1 MVSRR
6 TNETVGFVIPGFVG
20 VLIFVVIPLMDVF
33 ISSFRHAGQGGF
45 AGLQNYRA
53 VWSNTAFRLAAGN
66 SLRFELVSVPLL
78 MVISLIVAIE
88 VYGMKSNI
96 VRFAFLIPLA
106 IPSNS
111 LAVVWK
117 ILFADLLSGKAVFW
131 LFVGTFIFKNTGYN
145 MLIWMSGLSA
155 IPETVYD
162 AARVDGAGRF
172 TQIFRITLPNMK
184 RSFFIVAMLSV
195 VNSLK
200 IFREQI
206 FREQYLMA
214 GGYPD
219 MMIYQIQH
227 IFNNWFEKLEISKL
241 TAGAVMTAVV
251 FFGIILAIR
260 ALCLIDWHG
269 ISAKYNRKIFQRGR
283 GGK

>member
-1 MVSRR
+1 MNKLVSRR

-117 ILFADLLSGKAVFW
+117 ILFADLLSGKAVITFSSH
-131 LFVGTFIFKNTGYN
+131 FYFIFKNTGYN

-200 IFREQI
+200 IFREQ
-206 FREQYLMA
+206 YLMA
-214 GGYPD
+214 GSYPD
-219 MMIYQIQH
+219 MSIYQIQH
-227 IFNNWFEKLEISKL
+227 TFNNWFEKLEISKL

>member
-200 IFREQI
+200 IFRE
-206 FREQYLMA
+206 L
-214 GGYPD
+214 YPD
-219 MMIYQIQH
+219 MSIYQIQH
-227 IFNNWFEKLEISKL
+227 TFNNWFEKLEISKL

>member
-1 MVSRR
+1 MNKLVSRR

-200 IFREQI
+200 IFREQ
-206 FREQYLMA
+206 YLMA
-214 GGYPD
+214 GSYPD
-219 MMIYQIQH
+219 MSIYQIQH
-227 IFNNWFEKLEISKL
+227 TFNNWFEKLEISKL
-241 TAGAVMTAVV
+241 TAGAVMTAVE

>member
-1 MVSRR
+1 MNKLVSRR

-117 ILFADLLSGKAVFW
+117 ILFADLLRERLSSGF
-131 LFVGTFIFKNTGYN
+131 L
-145 MLIWMSGLSA
+145 
-155 IPETVYD
+155 
-162 AARVDGAGRF
+162 
-172 TQIFRITLPNMK
+172 
-184 RSFFIVAMLSV
+184 
-195 VNSLK
+195 
-200 IFREQI
+200 
-206 FREQYLMA
+206 
-214 GGYPD
+214 
-219 MMIYQIQH
+219 
-227 IFNNWFEKLEISKL
+227 
-241 TAGAVMTAVV
+241 
-251 FFGIILAIR
+251 
-260 ALCLIDWHG
+260 
-269 ISAKYNRKIFQRGR
+269 
-283 GGK
+283 

>member
-1 MVSRR
+1 MNKLVSRR

-200 IFREQI
+200 IFREQCS
-206 FREQYLMA
+206 
-214 GGYPD
+214 YPD
-219 MMIYQIQH
+219 MSIYQIQH
-227 IFNNWFEKLEISKL
+227 TFNNWFEKLEISKL